1 MFNIK
6 NWSINQPINL
16 SKISSALDRV
26 KGVETVQKLEIVNK
40 AGGVYAQY
48 AYDIKGATKNN
59 IVFPSYDPCI
69 FELKYPDLDI
79 KGRVTVM

>member
-40 AGGVYAQY
+40 VVVVKEKS